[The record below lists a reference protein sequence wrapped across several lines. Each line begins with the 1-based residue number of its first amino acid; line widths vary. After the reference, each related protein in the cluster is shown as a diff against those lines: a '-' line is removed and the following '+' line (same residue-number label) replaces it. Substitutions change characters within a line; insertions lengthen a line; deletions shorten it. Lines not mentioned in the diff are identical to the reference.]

1 MCHTASFYSHCPT
14 LPFTLPLSKG
24 HLMGNTAAAAA
35 AHPPNPT
42 PLLWEKGD
50 VWDGDRVH
58 GGMRARE
65 YVCVRT
71 LSKQD
76 IGADISEINAGISLC
91 PTLHTRSDSP
101 PPLQERRQKN
111 RGGAG
116 MRKATMG
123 SINDDWP
130 PGRDWESSPDYTQ
143 TETNGRSITSTATPP
158 LLLPSLGLS
167 LKQCTLVDV

>member
-42 PLLWEKGD
+42 PLLWERED
-50 VWDGDRVH
+50 VWDGDHVH

-91 PTLHTRSDSP
+91 PAPRTWSDTTPSP
-101 PPLQERRQKN
+101 
-111 RGGAG
+111 AG
-116 MRKATMG
+116 KRAEK
-123 SINDDWP
+123 
-130 PGRDWESSPDYTQ
+130 
-143 TETNGRSITSTATPP
+143 
-158 LLLPSLGLS
+158 
-167 LKQCTLVDV
+167 